1 MRKSFFIR
9 ASVAIKIKVLAAKKQ
24 QKFPL
29 ETITLFSSYHKILN
43 C

>member
-9 ASVAIKIKVLAAKKQ
+9 ASIAIKIKVLRAKKQ

-29 ETITLFSSYHKILN
+29 EQSHYFHLIIKF
-43 C
+43 